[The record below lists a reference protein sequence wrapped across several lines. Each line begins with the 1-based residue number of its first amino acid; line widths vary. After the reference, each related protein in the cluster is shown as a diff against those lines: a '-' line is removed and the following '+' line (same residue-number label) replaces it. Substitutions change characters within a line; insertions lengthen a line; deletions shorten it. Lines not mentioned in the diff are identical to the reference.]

1 MWLDCYKL
9 PGPAL
14 RPLIRAEAVL
24 RYIIPCRKL
33 KSASRFYMT
42 TKTTTIM
49 AATSPKLA
57 DESGSSKKNK
67 KSLLSS
73 KLSGS
78 KLKKSP
84 KPDQKKVLH
93 DLASSASSCQYAAVV
108 AIDFGTTYSGYAYA
122 LSAEQSANVRVMD
135 PRYLGV
141 KSSYS
146 PAQQPT
152 VLLLNEDEEFH
163 SFGSEAQEFY
173 RDLDEEECLRWL
185 YFEKFKMELHTR
197 EVKKSFTDYYYCHF
211 Y

>member
-1 MWLDCYKL
+1 MPVD
-9 PGPAL
+9 
-14 RPLIRAEAVL
+14 
-24 RYIIPCRKL
+24 
-33 KSASRFYMT
+33 F
-42 TKTTTIM
+42 TIM

-93 DLASSASSCQYAAVV
+93 HDLASSASSCQYAAVV

-122 LSAEQSANVRVMD
+122 FSAEQSANVRVMD

-197 EVKKSFTDYYYCHF
+197 EVKSPSLIIIITF